1 MQQSLAPIRALNC
14 VKLISAHAAQ
24 AAGLQEDALT
34 YLVRTDQPPQ
44 RFCTDL
50 TQGLHEGWTV
60 THAALQFAYHL
71 GFDDVVLIGLD
82 HRYAYEGQP
91 NETRVMDGDDPN
103 HFSGAY
109 FGHGQNWD
117 NPDLAGVRAVVP
129 RSPGGLPA
137 IRPLAARRHGPGR
150 LHGLSQG
157 RLPARV
163 FRRLNGHPRPCAPLN
178 PMRVSIVIR
187 TLNEAR
193 YLRELLEGVRRQQCP
208 GWEVET
214 VVIDSGSTDGTVE
227 IAREF
232 GCVLTTIRREEF
244 SFGRSLNLGCEAS
257 SGQVLVFVSGHC
269 VPTDEHWLR
278 QLCTPIA
285 EGLVDYSYGRQL
297 GGPESRFSECRIFE
311 KYYPAL
317 SRLPQAGF
325 FCNNAN
331 SALSRQAWAT
341 HRFDEELTGL
351 EDMELAKRLCDAN
364 GRVGYV
370 AEAAV
375 YHYHHEHWAQ
385 VKRRF
390 EREALA
396 LQKIMPQIH
405 VSPLD
410 TLRYIFSSIAHD
422 WRHARRRR
430 PGLVAAGRDRA
441 LPLRPVPGF
450 LPRQPRA
457 SQAVEGPEGTLLLPL
472 QSS

>member
-1 MQQSLAPIRALNC
+1 
-14 VKLISAHAAQ
+14 
-24 AAGLQEDALT
+24 
-34 YLVRTDQPPQ
+34 
-44 RFCTDL
+44 
-50 TQGLHEGWTV
+50 
-60 THAALQFAYHL
+60 
-71 GFDDVVLIGLD
+71 
-82 HRYAYEGQP
+82 
-91 NETRVMDGDDPN
+91 
-103 HFSGAY
+103 
-109 FGHGQNWD
+109 
-117 NPDLAGVRAVVP
+117 
-129 RSPGGLPA
+129 
-137 IRPLAARRHGPGR
+137 
-150 LHGLSQG
+150 
-157 RLPARV
+157 
-163 FRRLNGHPRPCAPLN
+163 
-178 PMRVSIVIR
+178 MRVSIVIR

-285 EGLVDYSYGRQL
+285 EGLVDYTYGRQL

-351 EDMELAKRLCDAN
+351 EDMELAKRLCDAS

-422 WRHARRRR
+422 WRHARREGQAWSRLVEIVRYRFAQYLGSYRGNHEHRKLSKAQKEHYFFPSNRHEDHEAIEIQRR
-430 PGLVAAGRDRA
+430 RAAADEG
-441 LPLRPVPGF
+441 
-450 LPRQPRA
+450 QQRA
-457 SQAVEGPEGTLLLPL
+457 SAR
-472 QSS
+472 